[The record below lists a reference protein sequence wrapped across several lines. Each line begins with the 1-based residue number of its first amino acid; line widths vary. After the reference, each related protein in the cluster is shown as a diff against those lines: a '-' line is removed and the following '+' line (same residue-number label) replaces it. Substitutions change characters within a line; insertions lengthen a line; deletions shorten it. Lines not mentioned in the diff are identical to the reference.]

1 MMAKWT
7 SDNHPVNG
15 GRPKGSH
22 NLLAKRV
29 LEDLRQV
36 RDEPIAEGS
45 TITRGIAAL
54 RVMSKQNPKD
64 FAKLYGALMPKE
76 FWIEST
82 AQQLSDEELDTLIG
96 QLRQRALEAREEQTL
111 PAPQLKVIEHAH

>member
-1 MMAKWT
+1 MAKWT
-7 SDNHPVNG
+7 VDSHPVNG
-15 GRPKGSH
+15 GRPRGSR
-22 NLLAKRV
+22 NKLAKHV
-29 LEDLRQV
+29 FEDLIEIWN
-36 RDEPIAEGS
+36 EPIAEGS
-45 TITRGIAAL
+45 AITRGVAAL
-54 RVMSKQNPKD
+54 RIMSKQNPRD
-64 FAKLYGALMPKE
+64 FCKLYGALMPKE